1 MLKTYLA
8 FVQNTIEP
16 MISRCEGLIRLAEAK
31 GFPLNK
37 DAISEW
43 LEKAFLGHILSEVLR
58 GIIQI
63 IIASIVCYTAYRI
76 AWTT

>member
-16 MISRCEGLIRLAEAK
+16 MLERAEGLIRLAESK
-31 GFPLNK
+31 GLPLDK
-37 DAISEW
+37 DTLSEW
-43 LEKAFLGHILSEVLR
+43 LEKAFLGHVLSEILR

-63 IIASIVCYTAYRI
+63 IIASIVCYTAWMI
-76 AWTT
+76 ARL

>member
-16 MISRCEGLIRLAEAK
+16 MLERAEGLIRLAESK
-31 GFPLNK
+31 GLSLDK
-37 DAISEW
+37 DTLSEW
-43 LEKAFLGHILSEVLR
+43 LEKAFLGHVLSEILS

-76 AWTT
+76 AWKI